1 MTIAKDIRNDASHE
15 NARLIVEN
23 AKLREIIQYQQE
35 RIQLIEEIALNEN
48 YKNILDVIHVMRNNR
63 KGEKYHGIYT

>member
-1 MTIAKDIRNDASHE
+1 MPVAKDVRNDASHE

-23 AKLREIIQYQQE
+23 AKLREIIKYQQE
-35 RIQLIEEIALNEN
+35 NIQSIEEIALNEN
-48 YKNILDVIHVMRNNR
+48 YKKILDVIYVMRNNR